1 MLIEAAKGGHTNVVS
16 ILIDYPN
23 SLVMTN
29 EAAMSAAAFNDPI
42 NGPPQ
47 ASIGVIHPANQA
59 TSHHLNASAVHAGQV
74 SIGGQMPQEQMAIA
88 MQHDQNN
95 TQGIAT
101 LYFIRVRSPFHKNF
115 KRILYPRVIQYLMRI
130 YHFSC
135 GRSTIS
141 YSTFAANS

>member
-74 SIGGQMPQEQMAIA
+74 SIGGQMTQEQMAIA

-95 TQGIAT
+95 TQGIDEF
-101 LYFIRVRSPFHKNF
+101 YFRNGAHI
-115 KRILYPRVIQYLMRI
+115 KRIFFLM
-130 YHFSC
+130 
-135 GRSTIS
+135 
-141 YSTFAANS
+141 

>member
-47 ASIGVIHPANQA
+47 ASIGTIHTAHQQIP
-59 TSHHLNASAVHAGQV
+59 HHVSAAAVHAGQV
-74 SIGGQMPQEQMAIA
+74 SISGQMTQEQMAIA
-88 MQHDQNN
+88 MQQEQHN
-95 TQGIAT
+95 TQGNSMI
-101 LYFIRVRSPFHKNF
+101 YRIVF
-115 KRILYPRVIQYLMRI
+115 KVLR
-130 YHFSC
+130 
-135 GRSTIS
+135 
-141 YSTFAANS
+141 

>member
-47 ASIGVIHPANQA
+47 ASIGTIHPAHQA
-59 TSHHLNASAVHAGQV
+59 TPHHVNAAAVHAGQV
-74 SIGGQMPQEQMAIA
+74 SISGQMSQEQMAIA
-88 MQHDQNN
+88 MQHEQHSA
-95 TQGIAT
+95 QGT
-101 LYFIRVRSPFHKNF
+101 
-115 KRILYPRVIQYLMRI
+115 KRGDNLI
-130 YHFSC
+130 
-135 GRSTIS
+135 
-141 YSTFAANS
+141 

>member
-47 ASIGVIHPANQA
+47 ASIGVIHPANQT

-74 SIGGQMPQEQMAIA
+74 SIGGQMTQEQMAIA

-95 TQGIAT
+95 TQGIDDF
-101 LYFIRVRSPFHKNF
+101 LFYFRRAHTPFNF
-115 KRILYPRVIQYLMRI
+115 KSILYPHIIQ
-130 YHFSC
+130 
-135 GRSTIS
+135 
-141 YSTFAANS
+141 N

>member
-74 SIGGQMPQEQMAIA
+74 SIGGQMTQEQMAIA

-95 TQGIAT
+95 TQGIGDF
-101 LYFIRVRSPFHKNF
+101 LFYFRRAHTPHSLSSYYSK
-115 KRILYPRVIQYLMRI
+115 LMRI

-135 GRSTIS
+135 GRNTIS
-141 YSTFAANS
+141 YSTSAANS